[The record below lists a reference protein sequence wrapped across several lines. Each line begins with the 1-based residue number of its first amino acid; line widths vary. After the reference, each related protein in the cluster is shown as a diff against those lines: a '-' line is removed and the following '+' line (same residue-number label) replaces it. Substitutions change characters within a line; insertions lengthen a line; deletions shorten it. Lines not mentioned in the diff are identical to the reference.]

1 MGKQAILFPGQGSQ
15 AAGMGRDLA
24 ASSRTAAETFR
35 RADEVLGFELSKAC
49 FEGPADRLE
58 CTDVQQPAIF
68 VTSIAIWNVLMERGL
83 SVEAFGAAA
92 GLSLGEYTALHVAGA
107 VGFEDGLTLVHR
119 RGQLMR
125 EAAEAHPGGM
135 VSLVGADE
143 DTARRLCEK
152 AAEGEVLSPANLN
165 CPGQVV
171 LSGAK
176 SACARALELAGGFNC
191 RAVPL
196 KVAGAFHSALM
207 ESAARGLAEALRA
220 TPFQPPRIPVLANVS
235 AESHGDPDAIRRAL
249 ERQLTHPV
257 LWQRSMERLVADGF
271 GRFVEIG
278 AGRVLTGL
286 MRKIN
291 RQATAVSIAGMA
303 DLDAAGT

>member
-1 MGKQAILFPGQGSQ
+1 
-15 AAGMGRDLA
+15 MGRDLA
-24 ASSRTAAETFR
+24 ASSPAAAEIFR
-35 RADEVLGFELSKAC
+35 RADETLGFDLSRAC

-58 CTDVQQPAIF
+58 STDVQQPAIF
-68 VTSIAIWNVLMERGL
+68 VTSVAIWKALLEKGFSL
-83 SVEAFGAAA
+83 ESFGAAA

-107 VGFEDGLTLVHR
+107 VGFEDGLKLVQR
-119 RGQLMR
+119 RGQLMQ
-125 EAAEAHPGGM
+125 EAAEARPGGM

-143 DTARRLCEK
+143 NTARRLCEK

-171 LSGAK
+171 VSGAR
-176 SACARALELAGGFNC
+176 SACARALELAGEFNC
-191 RAVPL
+191 RAMPL

-207 ESAARGLAEALRA
+207 ESAARGLAEALGA
-220 TPFQPPRIPVLANVS
+220 TKFHRPRIPVLANVS
-235 AESHGDPDAIRRAL
+235 AEPHGDPDAIRGAL

-257 LWQRSMERLVADGF
+257 LWQRSMERLAAEGF
-271 GRFVEIG
+271 GRFVEVG

-291 RQATAVSIAGMA
+291 RQAAVVSVAGAA
-303 DLDAAGT
+303 DLDAVGT